1 MIIKDCEIPIKTCML
16 EALIRR
22 LPSSHHLQPILTSDF
37 NKNMAGYK
45 GEQRVISALRALP
58 EKEYLIFHDLRLL
71 GTPYPFQMD
80 ILILTPYFLLILEV
94 KNIAG
99 EIYFDQTFNQLIRTK
114 ADGKT
119 EAFDDP
125 ILQVDRQRQQL
136 LAWLKSKSYTKLPV
150 ETLVVSA
157 NSSAIV
163 RASNTNMNKK
173 VIRKD
178 YLLLK
183 IGEFKGKYIKK
194 ILTPKA
200 LKKVS
205 ALFMKEHTPHLPNLL
220 DIYKIPRESLQT
232 DVYCPH
238 CCNFSMERRL
248 RKWVCR
254 TCPSSSYDAHIPAL
268 QDYAILIKPT
278 ITNGECRRFLQ
289 LQSSSSAKN
298 LLLSLN
304 LGHIGQT
311 KGRMYLLDSLML
323 NKWREC

>member
-1 MIIKDCEIPIKTCML
+1 
-16 EALIRR
+16 
-22 LPSSHHLQPILTSDF
+22 
-37 NKNMAGYK
+37 MAGYK
-45 GEQRVISALRALP
+45 GELRVISALKALP

-71 GTPYPFQMD
+71 SSPYPFQMD

-99 EIYFDQTFNQLIRTK
+99 EIYFDNTFNQLIRTK

-125 ILQVDRQRQQL
+125 ILQVNRQRQQL
-136 LAWLKSKSYTKLPV
+136 VEWLKSKSYTKLPV

-163 RASNTNMNKK
+163 RASNTDLNRK

-183 IGEFKGKYIKK
+183 ISSFKEKYNEK

-200 LKKVS
+200 LKKLS

-220 DIYKIPRESLQT
+220 DIYKIPADSLQT
-232 DVYCPH
+232 GVYCPH
-238 CCNFSMERRL
+238 CLSLSMERRL

-254 TCPSSSYDAHIPAL
+254 TCPSSSYDAHISAL
-268 QDYAILIKPT
+268 RDYVFLIKPT
-278 ITNGECRRFLQ
+278 ITNGECRNFLQ

-304 LGHIGQT
+304 LGHIGHT
-311 KGRMYLLDSLML
+311 KGRMYLLDALML
-323 NKWREC
+323 NE

>member
-1 MIIKDCEIPIKTCML
+1 MIPIIIKDCEIPIKTRML

-22 LPSSHHLQPILTSDF
+22 LPSNHPLQPILTSDF
-37 NKNMAGYK
+37 NRNMAGYK
-45 GEQRVISALRALP
+45 GELRVISVLKALP

-71 GTPYPFQMD
+71 GSPYPFHMD
-80 ILILTPYFLLILEV
+80 ILILTSYFILILEV

-114 ADGKT
+114 SDGKT

-125 ILQVDRQRQQL
+125 ILQVSRQRQQL
-136 LAWLKSKSYTKLPV
+136 VEWLISNGFKNLPV

-163 RASNTNMNKK
+163 RASNTALNRK

-183 IGEFKGKYIKK
+183 ITELKQKYKEK

-200 LKKVS
+200 LKKLS
-205 ALFMKEHTPHLPNLL
+205 ALFIKEHMPHLPDLL
-220 DIYKIPRESLQT
+220 DIYKIPAASLQT
-232 DVYCPH
+232 GVNCPH
-238 CCNFSMERRL
+238 CCSLSMERRL
-248 RKWVCR
+248 RKWICR
-254 TCPSSSYDAHIPAL
+254 ICMTSSHDAHISAL
-268 QDYAILIKPT
+268 QDYAFLIKPT

-289 LQSSSSAKN
+289 LHSSSSAKN

-304 LGHIGQT
+304 LDKIGHT
-311 KGRMYLLDSLML
+311 KGRMYLLDSLMS
-323 NKWREC
+323 N